1 MIRMFHRFSKQ
12 NSGAARALFVVAF
25 CFILV
30 AFCGAARAQEKTV
43 LAVTPGELAEGVVVT
58 IDGRPYYLR
67 LSSVEKRFFTF
78 RPDPAAPAVEVAVV
92 EEEPPGEI
100 PLFIPV
106 RIEDKVLALGATLR
120 LVTPRGADATVSI
133 PPRRVFFS
141 IPFNIPLRTDVHP
154 DFEGKSAIVHVIP
167 KITKKAQVDVSKTA
181 EDGVVA
187 DIKYEGLAYL
197 KLKDLLDRT
206 NRRDMDGTLFF
217 GREKG
222 NRWSVFIENL
232 FEKFDERDFAVMRD
246 RKLGTDCNARFRLDS
261 LQNLRSVSFGAN
273 LKAKQGKGAIELG
286 NVDRRV
292 KDRSHA
298 SLYYGD
304 ESLMGMVRF
313 EGVEVYNPPDRR
325 RIGFRADRFGYQFS
339 FLREKKNTKLSG
351 IFGNIKVEDYNDQGE
366 IDDHFDFIFTWSHMF
381 GQHRPYRRK
390 KFLFSG
396 EHKLEYYGRGSATWT
411 RVDLDFNISYKLY
424 TLLYIRY
431 YNDFARLTGT
441 PRTPLWENYFIS
453 LMRVQNYFD
462 PDDPLNKWGLESV
475 YLDFDWER
483 EGKVNFND
491 SIRFGFSRFMRIYKY
506 DVPVEVYFETDKAGK
521 FRPGMGISIRRYL

>member
-1 MIRMFHRFSKQ
+1 MPPFVKPARRAVLIAAMFCLWAALLP
-12 NSGAARALFVVAF
+12 GAVPA
-25 CFILV
+25 
-30 AFCGAARAQEKTV
+30 GEKTV
-43 LAVTPGELAEGVVVT
+43 LAVTPGELLSGIVVT

-67 LSSVEKRFFTF
+67 LSSIEKEFFTF
-78 RPDPAAPAVEVAVV
+78 QPDPAVPAVDVAVV
-92 EEEPPGEI
+92 EEEPQSEAPV
-100 PLFIPV
+100 LIPV
-106 RIEDKVLALGATLR
+106 QIEDKVLAFGATLR
-120 LVTPRGADATVSI
+120 LITPGGAQATVVI

-154 DFEGKSAIVHVIP
+154 DFKGKNAIVYVIP
-167 KITKKAQVDVSKTA
+167 KITKKAQVDVSNTA

-197 KLKDLLDRT
+197 KLKDLLNRT

-217 GREKG
+217 GREKT

-246 RKLGTDCNARFRLDS
+246 RVVSGKYNARFRLDS
-261 LQNLRSVSFGAN
+261 LQNLHSVAFGAN
-273 LKAKQGKGAIELG
+273 LKAKQGKAAVEIG

-292 KDRSHA
+292 KDRTHA
-298 SLYYGD
+298 SVFYGE
-304 ESLMGMVRF
+304 ESLMGMLRF
-313 EGVEVYNPPDRR
+313 EGVEVWSPPDRR
-325 RIGFRADRFGYQFS
+325 PLSLRADRFGYQLS
-339 FLREKKNTKLSG
+339 FLTEKKNTEFSG

-366 IDDHFDFIFTWSHMF
+366 IDDHFNFIFTWSRMF
-381 GQHRPYRRK
+381 GQNKPYRRQ
-390 KFLFSG
+390 KFLYSG

-411 RVDLDFNISYKLY
+411 RADFNFNISYNLY

-431 YNDFARLTGT
+431 YNDFARLTGS
-441 PRTPLWENYFIS
+441 PRTPLWEDYFIS

-462 PDDPLNKWGLESV
+462 PDDPLNRWNLESIFI
-475 YLDFDWER
+475 DFDWER

-506 DVPVEVYFETDKAGK
+506 DVPVEMYFETDKERK